1 MSVRPQPPNANQ
13 PPIPRKKVTLNTLN
27 TLYKNKTPISM
38 VTAYDYPTA
47 LAASS
52 SILTDL
58 ILVGD
63 SLAQV
68 CLGYP
73 STNELT
79 LDEVIHHA
87 RAVARGTTHPFTIA
101 DMPFGSYHISVEQA
115 VTNAIRLVKEGRV
128 ESVKLEGGA
137 EVAPIVRKLVE
148 VGIPVMSHIG
158 LQPQKHISLSGY
170 KVQGKTVESAR
181 KLIED
186 ALTLQDAG
194 AYSTLVEA
202 VPKELGAYVTEKLR
216 IPTIGIGAGPGTSGQ
231 VLVIDDLLG
240 SWSGHKAKF
249 VRRFANLKE
258 VRDSGIHSYAEAVRD
273 GSFPNPESE
282 SYTMDSEE
290 WERFLASERRE
301 GRLS

>member
-1 MSVRPQPPNANQ
+1 MLKSFAVKATLATKAKAVAATMIAGRRYMSVRPQPPNANQ

-58 ILVGD
+58 TLVGD

-231 VLVIDDLLG
+231 VCDVLPSLISPYSSFILG
-240 SWSGHKAKF
+240 SRYRRPAGKL
-249 VRRFANLKE
+249 VRPQ
-258 VRDSGIHSYAEAVRD
+258 S
-273 GSFPNPESE
+273 
-282 SYTMDSEE
+282 
-290 WERFLASERRE
+290 
-301 GRLS
+301 